1 MTNQGNENELKRAL
15 EEGNLITVGQK
26 SISKDKKEEL
36 VFIDSKINKTFFKY
50 NLPIGIDFGKS
61 LKPYN
66 FLTSLEI
73 LDRTLQIPKISEK
86 KRFKLE
92 NLRLYL
98 TTGKIWHYKH
108 ELNSFLKDEEKD
120 QEDQEN
126 KKDHEDQEFKKDQKD
141 KKQKSHDVISEN
153 HFISLLISLNFILN
167 QASTSNIKWVSK
179 NQILKYINSL
189 DHKTMLSEWKT
200 NNFGKLPDDTIF
212 LSLISQTLIQQ
223 KLLLDLSEDQKV
235 KLNNLKTLA
244 ISAKFSK
251 IRQIVANILKT
262 ITPLYLSYPNLMNDS
277 IEKELLTQNQLDLN
291 NIIIYRNLDTLN
303 ILQNE

>member
-1 MTNQGNENELKRAL
+1 MTNQGNENDLKRAL

-26 SISKDKKEEL
+26 SISKDKEEEL

-73 LDRTLQIPKISEK
+73 LDRTLQISKISEK

-92 NLRLYL
+92 NLRLFL

-108 ELNSFLKDEEKD
+108 ELNSFLIEEEKD

-126 KKDHEDQEFKKDQKD
+126 KKDQEDNKD
-141 KKQKSHDVISEN
+141 KKRKPQDVISEN

-167 QASTSNIKWVSK
+167 QASISNIKWVSK

-200 NNFGKLPDDTIF
+200 NNYGKLPDDTIF

-223 KLLLDLSEDQKV
+223 KMLLDLSEDQKN
-235 KLNNLKTLA
+235 KLNNLKNLA

-262 ITPLYLSYPNLMNDS
+262 ITPSYLPFPNLANDS
-277 IEKELLTQNQLDLN
+277 IEKDKLTQNQLDLN
-291 NIIIYRNLDTLN
+291 SILIYRNLDTLS

>member
-1 MTNQGNENELKRAL
+1 MTNQGNENDLKRAL

-26 SISKDKKEEL
+26 SISKDKEEEL

-73 LDRTLQIPKISEK
+73 LDRTLQISKISEK

-108 ELNSFLKDEEKD
+108 ELNSFLIEEEKD
-120 QEDQEN
+120 QEDN
-126 KKDHEDQEFKKDQKD
+126 KD
-141 KKQKSHDVISEN
+141 KKDKKRKPQDVISEN

-167 QASTSNIKWVSK
+167 QASISNIKWVSK

-200 NNFGKLPDDTIF
+200 NNYGKLPDDTIF

-223 KLLLDLSEDQKV
+223 KMLLDLSEDQKN
-235 KLNNLKTLA
+235 KLNNLKNLA

-262 ITPLYLSYPNLMNDS
+262 ITPSYLPFPNLANDS
-277 IEKELLTQNQLDLN
+277 IEKDKLTQNQLDLN
-291 NIIIYRNLDTLN
+291 SILIYRNLDTLS

>member
-26 SISKDKKEEL
+26 SISKDKEEEL

-108 ELNSFLKDEEKD
+108 ELNSFLKEEVKD
-120 QEDQEN
+120 HEDQEN
-126 KKDHEDQEFKKDQKD
+126 KKDQKD
-141 KKQKSHDVISEN
+141 KTQKSHDVISEN

-200 NNFGKLPDDTIF
+200 NNYGKLPDDTIF

-223 KLLLDLSEDQKV
+223 KLLLDLSEDQKD
-235 KLNNLKTLA
+235 NLKNLKKLA

-251 IRQIVANILKT
+251 IRQIVASILKT
-262 ITPLYLSYPNLMNDS
+262 ISPLYLSFSTLADDS
-277 IEKELLTQNQLDLN
+277 IEKEKLTQNQLDLN
-291 NIIIYRNLDTLN
+291 DIIIYRNLDTLN

>member
-1 MTNQGNENELKRAL
+1 MTNQGNETELKRAL

-26 SISKDKKEEL
+26 SISKDNEEEL

-108 ELNSFLKDEEKD
+108 ELNSFLKEDVKD

-126 KKDHEDQEFKKDQKD
+126 KKDEKD

-223 KLLLDLSEDQKV
+223 KLLLDLSEDQK
-235 KLNNLKTLA
+235 NNLKNLKKLA

-251 IRQIVANILKT
+251 IRQIVASILKT
-262 ITPLYLSYPNLMNDS
+262 ISPLYLSFSTLADDS
-277 IEKELLTQNQLDLN
+277 IEKEKLTQNQLDLN
-291 NIIIYRNLDTLN
+291 DIIIYRNLDTLN